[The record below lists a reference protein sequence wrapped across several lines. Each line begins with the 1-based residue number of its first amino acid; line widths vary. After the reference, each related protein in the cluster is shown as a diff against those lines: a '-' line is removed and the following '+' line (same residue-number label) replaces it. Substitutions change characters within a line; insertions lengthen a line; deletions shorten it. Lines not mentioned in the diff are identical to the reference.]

1 MGIITAML
9 SSLADEPTA
18 HRQGSKKVF
27 LRSSDTPTN
36 LTQVAYGTFR
46 AADFCELHSHA
57 TMEEVFFFLSGK
69 GIYTVGNEQI
79 SLENGF
85 FVRIPA
91 GVSHRLEA
99 VGDEPLHY
107 VYFGIAT
114 E

>member
-1 MGIITAML
+1 MDSITAVI

-27 LRSSDTPTN
+27 LRDSDTSTN

-57 TMEEVFFFLSGK
+57 TMEEIFFFLSGR
-69 GIYTVGNEQI
+69 GIYTVGNQQI
-79 SLENGF
+79 PLENGV

-91 GVSHRLEA
+91 GVSHRLET